1 MYVHIQKDPYLKLQ
15 REQQQQQQN
24 QPKQQQE

>member
-1 MYVHIQKDPYLKLQ
+1 MYVSIQKDPFLKIH

-24 QPKQQQE
+24 QPKQQE

>member
-24 QPKQQQE
+24 QPKQPQE